1 MRHREKLES
10 DFEATLCYLDRLS
23 AKDLNLYVEYQ
34 VDKDNRLSNLFWANE
49 KARRDYVTF
58 REVLGFDLTYKTN
71 KYNKPLTILL
81 GVNHHFDTC
90 VFGFALLI
98 DEITETFCQL
108 MRVFLDCVNGQ
119 KLDVVLTNGD
129 PT

>member
-1 MRHREKLES
+1 MASMRHREKLES

-58 REVLGFDLTYKTN
+58 REVLAY
-71 KYNKPLTILL
+71 I
-81 GVNHHFDTC
+81 
-90 VFGFALLI
+90 
-98 DEITETFCQL
+98 
-108 MRVFLDCVNGQ
+108 
-119 KLDVVLTNGD
+119 
-129 PT
+129 